1 MKKTIGLS
9 TTVKIA
15 DYNATDGTAHS
26 IKLIS
31 QIEFDVTEENIKAKT
46 EEMWLLTYEDIEDQK
61 LLLQKEVAQRP
72 KEQVE
77 SKGDGKV
84 KDPTKGASDKQKKM
98 IFGMLIS
105 RLNDKAEVYK
115 YVIEKTGKKLAELT
129 MGDVDM
135 IVKENKVSNVV
146 EDVVCENEHCKAPIT
161 SKKIVEY
168 SKKNFNQVLC
178 YKCQQ
183 EAKGA

>member
-135 IVKENKVSNVV
+135 IVKENKTSNVV
-146 EDVVCENEHCKAPIT
+146 EDVKCEVCDAPIT
-161 SKKIVEY
+161 SKKIVDY
-168 SKKNFNQVLC
+168 SQKNFGQNLC
-178 YKCQQ
+178 FNCQKK
-183 EAKGA
+183 AKGE